1 MKRVNPLFISLFWAM
16 TTIFLCSQLYATEND
31 YNKFSFGLH
40 GGAIT
45 SFTDIKQNSFFP
57 DADELA
63 FGGGLMFNYHITPA
77 FTLQT
82 SFLYGEAK
90 GISTSL
96 DKKFEAELFHGA
108 MTANVSFNRLLAPES
123 PRNAWM
129 NIYGFGGAGLLFFAS
144 EKRELST
151 GNLLRYPYNELEAG
165 NYHDAFII
173 PFGFGANFKV
183 AERVDIGV
191 KSTFFLAMVDE
202 LDALVVDDSRKDM
215 YNYTS
220 LGITLRLGGNTNSM
234 DWSQPRHT
242 MYPGDYRPVDALTGR
257 VSNLEEELKLIKD
270 TQESVLD
277 ETKKDILELTEGQK
291 ELLRQNVQLYG
302 ALEDVA
308 HQLIELETR
317 EPQVVEVPV
326 EVDRPPVVDEVR
338 HDEFYTVQIMAQK
351 HDISI
356 AEVRSYL
363 KIDFDIEK
371 VFVDGWHKYYSGR
384 FGDLEAAKLHMQR
397 LWGQGVRDAFI
408 VHYSNGTL
416 TPR

>member
-1 MKRVNPLFISLFWAM
+1 MKRVNPLFVSLFWMM
-16 TTIFLCSQLYATEND
+16 TAVFLCSQLHATEND

-45 SFTDIKQNSFFP
+45 SFTDIKENSFFP

-63 FGGGLMFNYHITPA
+63 FGGGLFFNYHITPA

-90 GISTSL
+90 GINS
-96 DKKFEAELFHGA
+96 DIDRMFEAELIHGA
-108 MTANVSFNRLLAPES
+108 VTANVSFSRLLAPES
-123 PRNAWM
+123 PRTDWL

-144 EKRELST
+144 EQRELST
-151 GNLLRYPYNELEAG
+151 GNLVRYAYGEPEPG
-165 NYHDAFII
+165 TYHDAFII

-183 AERVDIGV
+183 AERVDIGI

-234 DWSQPRHT
+234 DWSKPRHT
-242 MYPGDYRPVDALTGR
+242 MYPGDNRPVDALTGR
-257 VSNLEEELKLIKD
+257 VSNLEEELKLIKE

-277 ETKKDILELTEGQK
+277 EAKQDILELSEGQK

-317 EPQVVEVPV
+317 EPQVIEMPV
-326 EVDRPPVVDEVR
+326 EVHRPVVDDVR
-338 HDEFYTVQIMAQK
+338 HDEFYTVQVMAQRFE
-351 HDISI
+351 ISI
-356 AEVRSYL
+356 EEVRSYL
-363 KIDFDIEK
+363 KIGFDIEK
-371 VFVDGWHKYYSGR
+371 MFVDGWYKYYSGR
-384 FGDLEAAKLHMQR
+384 FRDLEDAKLHMQR

-408 VHYSNGTL
+408 VQYRNGTL